1 MQLFLTEVT
10 SKMAS
15 NEYVIPGHY
24 EDLTPAPQ
32 LDQKTLNK
40 MAWRSCF
47 LQASFNYERMQAAG
61 WLYSIIPGLEKIHTN
76 KNDLAAS
83 MSHNLEFFNTHPFLV
98 TFVMGIVL
106 SLEQNKV
113 DIPTIRA
120 VRVAAM
126 GPLGG
131 IGDALFWLTLV
142 PITAG
147 ITSNMAINGNAAAPI
162 IFLVIFNAVQF
173 ALRFWLMNWSYKLG
187 TSAIDALTA
196 NMQAFTRAASI
207 MGVFV
212 VGCLVVT
219 MGGTQINLQIPN
231 GTTRGIAAHTVVVSE
246 EEAENFT
253 GLEGIDTETAEAGTM
268 AMTDAD
274 GNALTATDADGK
286 VNQVSIPGP
295 VEPEEPV
302 IPEES
307 SSSSGGGSATLSAPA
322 SPLPGLTVTD
332 KDGQR
337 ISYTSTQSGNTLTVC
352 VGRFT
357 ASLHASLSALR
368 QLRAEGIETITFQTI
383 LCSTTLSLDELLA
396 MGGED
401 AEVVLTHHIRSST
414 LTVGGKA
421 V

>member
-1 MQLFLTEVT
+1 
-10 SKMAS
+10 MAS
-15 NEYVIPGHY
+15 NEYVIPEHY

-162 IFLVIFNAVQF
+162 IFLVIFNVVQF

-187 TSAIDALTA
+187 TSAIDALPTCRPLRVPPPSWA
-196 NMQAFTRAASI
+196 
-207 MGVFV
+207 
-212 VGCLVVT
+212 
-219 MGGTQINLQIPN
+219 
-231 GTTRGIAAHTVVVSE
+231 
-246 EEAENFT
+246 
-253 GLEGIDTETAEAGTM
+253 
-268 AMTDAD
+268 
-274 GNALTATDADGK
+274 
-286 VNQVSIPGP
+286 
-295 VEPEEPV
+295 
-302 IPEES
+302 S
-307 SSSSGGGSATLSAPA
+307 SSSVAWSLPWVAPRSTSR
-322 SPLPGLTVTD
+322 SPTAPPVALP
-332 KDGQR
+332 
-337 ISYTSTQSGNTLTVC
+337 
-352 VGRFT
+352 
-357 ASLHASLSALR
+357 
-368 QLRAEGIETITFQTI
+368 
-383 LCSTTLSLDELLA
+383 LLP
-396 MGGED
+396 
-401 AEVVLTHHIRSST
+401 
-414 LTVGGKA
+414 
-421 V
+421 

>member
-15 NEYVIPGHY
+15 NEYVIPEHY

-162 IFLVIFNAVQF
+162 IFLVIFNVVQF

-231 GTTRGIAAHTVVVSE
+231 GTTRGLAPTTVIVSE
-246 EEAENFT
+246 KEAENFT
-253 GLEGIDTETAEAGTM
+253 GMEGIDTETAEAGTI
-268 AMTDAD
+268 AMTDED
-274 GNALTATDADGK
+274 GNALTATDADGNEVK
-286 VNQVSIPGP
+286 CGVADLGNGMESVTYATVTEDPVNFSVADTLNTIVPKLVPLMLTLLLSTCSLSTAGP
-295 VEPEEPV
+295 RPRAFSC
-302 IPEES
+302 S
-307 SSSSGGGSATLSAPA
+307 SSLASWALARLVSGRA
-322 SPLPGLTVTD
+322 S
-332 KDGQR
+332 
-337 ISYTSTQSGNTLTVC
+337 
-352 VGRFT
+352 
-357 ASLHASLSALR
+357 
-368 QLRAEGIETITFQTI
+368 
-383 LCSTTLSLDELLA
+383 
-396 MGGED
+396 
-401 AEVVLTHHIRSST
+401 
-414 LTVGGKA
+414 GKA
-421 V
+421 LA

>member
-1 MQLFLTEVT
+1 
-10 SKMAS
+10 MAS
-15 NEYVIPGHY
+15 NEYVIPEHY

-61 WLYSIIPGLEKIHTN
+61 WLYCILPGLEKIHADN
-76 KNDLAAS
+76 KEDLELS
-83 MSHNLEFFNTHPFLV
+83 MEHNLEFFNTHPFLV

-162 IFLVIFNAVQF
+162 IFLVIFNVVQF

-231 GTTRGIAAHTVVVSE
+231 GTTRGLAPTTVIVSE
-246 EEAENFT
+246 KEAENFT
-253 GLEGIDTETAEAGTM
+253 GMEGIDTESFKVK
-268 AMTDAD
+268 
-274 GNALTATDADGK
+274 LK
-286 VNQVSIPGP
+286 VNMF
-295 VEPEEPV
+295 
-302 IPEES
+302 
-307 SSSSGGGSATLSAPA
+307 
-322 SPLPGLTVTD
+322 
-332 KDGQR
+332 
-337 ISYTSTQSGNTLTVC
+337 
-352 VGRFT
+352 GR
-357 ASLHASLSALR
+357 
-368 QLRAEGIETITFQTI
+368 ETP
-383 LCSTTLSLDELLA
+383 
-396 MGGED
+396 
-401 AEVVLTHHIRSST
+401 AEVDIAQVELP
-414 LTVGGKA
+414 
-421 V
+421 

>member
-1 MQLFLTEVT
+1 
-10 SKMAS
+10 MAS
-15 NEYVIPGHY
+15 NEYVIPEHY

-231 GTTRGIAAHTVVVSE
+231 GTTRGLAPTTVIVSE
-246 EEAENFT
+246 KEAENFT
-253 GLEGIDTETAEAGTM
+253 GMEGIDTETAGAGPIDM
-268 AMTDAD
+268 SDEH
-274 GNALTATDADGK
+274 GIALTATDRVCNEVKCGVADLG
-286 VNQVSIPGP
+286 NGM
-295 VEPEEPV
+295 
-302 IPEES
+302 ES
-307 SSSSGGGSATLSAPA
+307 VTYA
-322 SPLPGLTVTD
+322 TVTED
-332 KDGQR
+332 PVNFSVAD
-337 ISYTSTQSGNTLTVC
+337 TLNTIVPKLVPLMLTLLLYYM
-352 VGRFT
+352 FAKHSWT
-357 ASLHASLSALR
+357 PTK
-368 QLRAEGIETITFQTI
+368 GILLLFVLGI
-383 LCSTTLSLDELLA
+383 LGAGPLGLWPS
-396 MGGED
+396 
-401 AEVVLTHHIRSST
+401 IW
-414 LTVGGKA
+414 
-421 V
+421 

>member
-1 MQLFLTEVT
+1 
-10 SKMAS
+10 MAS
-15 NEYVIPGHY
+15 NEYVIPEHY

-173 ALRFWLMNWSYKLG
+173 A
-187 TSAIDALTA
+187 DALLHLR
-196 NMQAFTRAASI
+196 RAVCAIQIFQLVYLSHFASI
-207 MGVFV
+207 SSHMSI
-212 VGCLVVT
+212 CSYI
-219 MGGTQINLQIPN
+219 M
-231 GTTRGIAAHTVVVSE
+231 IAA
-246 EEAENFT
+246 
-253 GLEGIDTETAEAGTM
+253 
-268 AMTDAD
+268 
-274 GNALTATDADGK
+274 
-286 VNQVSIPGP
+286 
-295 VEPEEPV
+295 
-302 IPEES
+302 
-307 SSSSGGGSATLSAPA
+307 
-322 SPLPGLTVTD
+322 
-332 KDGQR
+332 R
-337 ISYTSTQSGNTLTVC
+337 ISNVK
-352 VGRFT
+352 
-357 ASLHASLSALR
+357 H
-368 QLRAEGIETITFQTI
+368 
-383 LCSTTLSLDELLA
+383 
-396 MGGED
+396 
-401 AEVVLTHHIRSST
+401 
-414 LTVGGKA
+414 
-421 V
+421 

>member
-1 MQLFLTEVT
+1 MEVT

-15 NEYVIPGHY
+15 NAYVIPEHY
-24 EDLTPAPQ
+24 EDLTPAAQ

-61 WLYSIIPGLEKIHTN
+61 WLYSILPGLEKIHTN

-162 IFLVIFNAVQF
+162 IFLLIFNVVQF

-196 NMQAFTRAASI
+196 NMKAFTRAASI

-219 MGGTQINLQIPN
+219 MGGTQINLEIPN
-231 GTTRGIAAHTVVVSE
+231 GTTRSLSANTVVVSNA
-246 EEAENFT
+246 EAENFSD
-253 GLEGIDTETAEAGTM
+253 LAGIDTETAKAGTM
-268 AMTDAD
+268 AMTDKD
-274 GNALTATDADGK
+274 GNALKATDADGNA
-286 VNQVSIPGP
+286 VDCGVTDMGNGM
-295 VEPEEPV
+295 
-302 IPEES
+302 S
-307 SSSSGGGSATLSAPA
+307 SVTYG
-322 SPLPGLTVTD
+322 TVTESPVTFSVAD
-332 KDGQR
+332 
-337 ISYTSTQSGNTLTVC
+337 TLNTIVPKLVPLLLTLLLY
-352 VGRFT
+352 FMFAKHNWT
-357 ASLHASLSALR
+357 PTK
-368 QLRAEGIETITFQTI
+368 GILLLFVLGI
-383 LCSTTLSLDELLA
+383 LGAGPFGLWPC
-396 MGGED
+396 
-401 AEVVLTHHIRSST
+401 IW
-414 LTVGGKA
+414 
-421 V
+421 